1 MFAQNMMPHFIL
13 IALKIIVNLRKE
25 HLMNVI
31 DNAFLMISYDELK
44 ILLIITFVWFCSLMM
59 ILNLFCF
66 KV

>member
-44 ILLIITFVWFCSLMM
+44 ILLIITFV
-59 ILNLFCF
+59 
-66 KV
+66 

>member
-13 IALKIIVNLRKE
+13 IALKITVNLRKE
-25 HLMNVI
+25 QWMNVI
-31 DNAFLMISYDELK
+31 DNAFLMISYDGLK
-44 ILLIITFVWFCSLMM
+44 ILLIITFAWVCSLMM